1 MKYGNFAYN
10 KGNSYTY
17 PQGCVYRLENYKEA
31 AVPNVFECFS
41 ANEQKVSPLYLK
53 QYFKANLHSKQ
64 LLRLINSGVRNN
76 GLLNLSSTDFYSI
89 KLELP
94 SLREQNK
101 ITDILSS
108 CDREIDLLK
117 QKLAKLEEQKKGLM
131 QVLLT
136 GKIRL

>member
-1 MKYGNFAYN
+1 M
-10 KGNSYTY
+10 
-17 PQGCVYRLENYKEA
+17 
-31 AVPNVFECFS
+31 
-41 ANEQKVSPLYLK
+41 SPLYLK

-117 QKLAKLEEQKKGLM
+117 QKLTKLEEQKKGLM

-136 GKIRL
+136 GKVRLVK